1 MTCYIY
7 HAMMQSPVF
16 LKDIKDIINPYNCL
30 SKNVNFLIKLT
41 ND

>member
-7 HAMMQSPVF
+7 HAMMQLPVF